1 MNTLKP
7 YTIFAL
13 TLSLL
18 VSGQAFSAVDEKQAA
33 QLGKNL
39 TPLGAEK
46 AGNKT
51 GTIPAWQGGLK
62 KEDIP
67 KEFVS
72 GKHYVNP
79 WPDDKPLFTISSKNF
94 EKYRSNLSE
103 GQIALIQTYPNT
115 FEMPVYK
122 SRRSAFQPDIIYE
135 NTKKAAK
142 TAQLLDSGNGF
153 KGAYNAYPFPIP
165 ANGLEA
171 LWNHIV
177 RYRGHYAIRRS
188 SEASVHRNG
197 NYSLA
202 TTQQEAL
209 FNYNLP
215 DGSEETLDNII
226 FYYLSL
232 SKSPARLA
240 GGAVMIYETLN
251 QVQQP
256 RQAWAYNAGQR
267 RVRRAPNLA
276 YDTPIAASDGLRT
289 ADDTDMYNGA
299 PNRYEWKLL
308 GKKELYIPYNN
319 IDLTNP
325 KLKYSDV
332 LATGHLNPKH
342 TRYELHR
349 VWVVE
354 GNLKP
359 GERHVYKKRVLYLDE
374 DSWGAAVVDQYDIRG
389 DLWRVSMAY
398 LMNYYDTPTTW
409 TGLDVY
415 HDLQS
420 RRYDVQGLANE
431 EPQFVQINLPIPP
444 RNYFK
449 PSSLRRRGKR

>member
-1 MNTLKP
+1 MNRFKLHHLL
-7 YTIFAL
+7 AL
-13 TLSLL
+13 TVSLS
-18 VSGQAFSAVDEKQAA
+18 VSLPVFSAVDEAKAA
-33 QLGKNL
+33 QLGKTL
-39 TPLGAEK
+39 TPVGAEK
-46 AGNKT
+46 AGNKA
-51 GTIPAWQGGLK
+51 GTIPAWTGGLK
-62 KEDIP
+62 KEQIP
-67 KEFVS
+67 KEFAS
-72 GKHYVNP
+72 GNHYINP
-79 WPDDKPLFTISSKNF
+79 WPDDKPLFTINSNNID
-94 EKYRSNLSE
+94 KYRENLSE
-103 GQIALIQTYPNT
+103 GQVALIETYPDT
-115 FEMPVYK
+115 FNMPVYK
-122 SRRSAFQPDIIYE
+122 SRRSAIQPEVIYE
-135 NTKKAAK
+135 NTRKAAVS
-142 TAQLLDSGNGF
+142 AQLLDGGNGF
-153 KGAYNAYPFPIP
+153 KGAYNAFPFPIP
-165 ANGLEA
+165 NNGLEA

-197 NYSLA
+197 SYSLA
-202 TTQQEAL
+202 TIQQEAL

-215 DGSEETLDNII
+215 DGSEETLNNII
-226 FYYLSL
+226 FYYQSMTR
-232 SKSPARLA
+232 SPARLA
-240 GGAVMIYETLN
+240 GGAVLIYETLN
-251 QVQQP
+251 QVLQP

-276 YDTPIAASDGLRT
+276 YDTPIAAADGLRT

-319 IDLTNP
+319 IELTSP
-325 KLKYSDV
+325 KLEYSDV
-332 LATGHLNPKH
+332 LGVGHLNPDH

-359 GERHVYKKRVLYLDE
+359 GERHIYKKRVLYLDE
-374 DSWGAAVVDQYDIRG
+374 DSWGAAVVDQYDSRG

-398 LMNYYDTPTTW
+398 LMNYYDVPTTW

-420 RRYDVQGLANE
+420 RRYNVQGLANE
-431 EPQFVQINLPIPP
+431 QNNFVQLNLPIPP